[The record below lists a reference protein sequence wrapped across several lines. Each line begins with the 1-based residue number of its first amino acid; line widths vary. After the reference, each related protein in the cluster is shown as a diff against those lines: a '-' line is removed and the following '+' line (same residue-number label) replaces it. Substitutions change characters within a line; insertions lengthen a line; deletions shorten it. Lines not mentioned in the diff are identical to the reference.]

1 MYVSLDND
9 SYVYAYKKE
18 NKDSINIYDFEGNLQ
33 KNLDLEG
40 KLTDI
45 EYTSQGI
52 YVCDLKTE
60 KDLESTIT
68 KYDYNGNL
76 KNKKA

>member
-1 MYVSLDND
+1 LDKDKNTIYSINKTGKVVFKKNVPNNGLMYVSLDND

-45 EYTSQGI
+45 EY
-52 YVCDLKTE
+52 
-60 KDLESTIT
+60 
-68 KYDYNGNL
+68 
-76 KNKKA
+76 

>member
-1 MYVSLDND
+1 M
-9 SYVYAYKKE
+9 
-18 NKDSINIYDFEGNLQ
+18 Q

-68 KYDYNGNL
+68 HYDYNGNL